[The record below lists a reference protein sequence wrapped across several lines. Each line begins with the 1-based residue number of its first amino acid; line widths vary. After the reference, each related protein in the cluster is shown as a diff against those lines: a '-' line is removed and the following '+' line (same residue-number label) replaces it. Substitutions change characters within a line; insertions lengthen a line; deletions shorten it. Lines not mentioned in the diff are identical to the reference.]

1 MSQRKRRDPHVFTHG
16 EMEQRKDMGTGACCR
31 ALADDGWV
39 DMGGWMDGEIDGVTR
54 GVRIKSGN
62 GARKRDLCVATL
74 LVTFLIDLL
83 WGRGGGT
90 GWGRSKRISR
100 L

>member
-39 DMGGWMDGEIDGVTR
+39 DMGGWMDGEIDG
-54 GVRIKSGN
+54 
-62 GARKRDLCVATL
+62 
-74 LVTFLIDLL
+74 
-83 WGRGGGT
+83 
-90 GWGRSKRISR
+90 
-100 L
+100 